1 MYEMRRLTLLAL
13 AGVLGL
19 YACSDQNPE
28 SPTEPSAAPPSENF
42 GSTCTHGRY
51 PLASVTA
58 LAANDALWKN
68 KPARVE
74 ALLRLGTI
82 ALLWDTCNDQLARKA
97 ALSLLVWIDKN
108 TARNADQTKVAELK
122 VAILAG
128 FGESTTPADDDYAA
142 DVYVPGTTKVITTP
156 TGRGTI
162 ELRPGAFT
170 EPTLIT
176 VRRLADN
183 FSLEG
188 LPSGYVQDGPV
199 WDYDATNS
207 STDNTVATHTL
218 ATPGTVT
225 IAFCIKN
232 DFFGEIPEPGV
243 RIGHKPVGAP
253 FEFVDEID
261 VGDLLAELD
270 ACNTPPIFEF
280 GSVDGL
286 WGSRGYLAA
295 VARKLLLPELLHAA
309 AVGTR
314 GPIAGT
320 PISLSPFGI
329 VRPTANELNLL
340 TDPNNHTDDRNH
352 FVGGHIRPC
361 VNPPDAPGDG
371 CQDVLVQMTNA
382 SGAPVGAGQIV
393 TASLITIN
401 APEGPAPVLGGGPT
415 QPIGTSEGGGATF
428 ASFTDL
434 EIDQPGQYQLR
445 FEAPGAAA
453 VTSETFD
460 VYQLVFTVQPTA
472 APAPEGVVDEGAF
485 LGQAVPGFTNPVV
498 QVATLDYQ
506 GNVVTAA
513 SDPIIMFLPSNEFL
527 TMNGDNVI
535 NSTNG
540 LANFTEISEVQTGL
554 TADILEGCA
563 GGAPLQRGSL
573 LAFAGPAGGV
583 SDQIPSHNF
592 DVAPVGCD

>member
-1 MYEMRRLTLLAL
+1 MRRLTLLAL

-19 YACSDQNPE
+19 YACSDQNTE
-28 SPTEPSAAPPSENF
+28 SPTEPSVAPPSENF

-176 VRRLADN
+176 VRRLADD
-183 FSLEG
+183 FPLEG

-243 RIGHKPVGAP
+243 LLGHKPVGAP
-253 FEFVDEID
+253 FEFVDEVD

-295 VARKLLLPELLHAA
+295 VARKLLLPQPLHASV
-309 AVGTR
+309 VGTR

-329 VRPTANELNLL
+329 VKPLTA
-340 TDPNNHTDDRNH
+340 TSTSITSDTPDPSIP
-352 FVGGHIRPC
+352 GGSVTVSFTVTSASGTPSG
-361 VNPPDAPGDG
+361 N
-371 CQDVLVQMTNA
+371 VLVVA
-382 SGAPVGAGQIV
+382 SGSEASC
-393 TASLITIN
+393 TASVDSGSCSLV
-401 APEGPAPVLGGGPT
+401 P
-415 QPIGTSEGGGATF
+415 GTS
-428 ASFTDL
+428 
-434 EIDQPGQYQLR
+434 PGEVVLT
-445 FEAPGAAA
+445 A
-453 VTSETFD
+453 V
-460 VYQLVFTVQPTA
+460 
-472 APAPEGVVDEGAF
+472 
-485 LGQAVPGFTNPVV
+485 
-498 QVATLDYQ
+498 YQ
-506 GNVVTAA
+506 GNSVYQGS
-513 SDPIIMFLPSNEFL
+513 SDTEQHTIETPP
-527 TMNGDNVI
+527 VI
-535 NSTNG
+535 N
-540 LANFTEISEVQTGL
+540 
-554 TADILEGCA
+554 
-563 GGAPLQRGSL
+563 
-573 LAFAGPAGGV
+573 
-583 SDQIPSHNF
+583 
-592 DVAPVGCD
+592 